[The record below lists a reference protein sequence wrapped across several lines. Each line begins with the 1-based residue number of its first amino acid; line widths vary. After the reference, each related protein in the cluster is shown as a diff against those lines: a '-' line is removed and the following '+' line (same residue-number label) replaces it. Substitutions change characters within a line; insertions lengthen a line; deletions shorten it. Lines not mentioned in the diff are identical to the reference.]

1 MPDLLEIKE
10 CHVGPQRKE
19 DLDPTND
26 ILFKFI
32 FGKEER
38 KQITIAFLNDLL
50 KKHLGREI
58 KDLSFDKTENNPN
71 SKDDKLSRLDIS
83 CVLDGGEKVD
93 VEMQVCD
100 EHNIKR
106 RTLYYWSTLF
116 MSSCHSGTNYR
127 DLCPAIC
134 INILDFVLFPDRKR
148 ACASFSIREDEDHE
162 LLNKDLNIN
171 FLEIPKFR
179 KKKRMTRIEKWL
191 ALFSRK
197 LSFQEKEEIAM
208 NDPAMNEALKS
219 YDLFFMNK
227 DEIRMYVN
235 RQMARMDYE
244 TAMSEREAKGIKKGK
259 AIGMQEGEAIGMQ
272 KGEAIGMQKGEAI
285 GIQKGEVIGARKN
298 KENNFIALLKKG
310 VNLDMLKDA
319 LGLSDDDLSGM
330 AAKNPEIKKFLA

>member
-1 MPDLLEIKE
+1 
-10 CHVGPQRKE
+10 
-19 DLDPTND
+19 
-26 ILFKFI
+26 
-32 FGKEER
+32 
-38 KQITIAFLNDLL
+38 
-50 KKHLGREI
+50 
-58 KDLSFDKTENNPN
+58 
-71 SKDDKLSRLDIS
+71 
-83 CVLDGGEKVD
+83 
-93 VEMQVCD
+93 MQVCN

-116 MSSCHSGTNYR
+116 MSSSHSGTNYR

-162 LLNKDLNIN
+162 LLSKDLNIN

-179 KKKRMTRIEKWL
+179 KKKRMTRIERWL

-272 KGEAIGMQKGEAI
+272 KGEAIGEARGMQKGEAI
-285 GIQKGEVIGARKN
+285 GIQKGEIIGARKN